1 MTAQVSLRP
10 PRKGPLQPES
20 HGVPSWSWK
29 ITMAITGIIWTAFA
43 FIHLW
48 GNLKVW
54 TGADSFD
61 SYAHWLREV
70 GYPLVPEGFILWAF
84 RIVLATSLLLH
95 ATGGFTLAFRA
106 RAARGAVR
114 ARPAAKLSRLMAV
127 SGLIILCFLVVH
139 VLDLTMG
146 VQPIAPDTFVAGSAY
161 ANLIASLSRV
171 PMALFYG
178 ITMLILASH
187 ILHGIKVVWTDLG
200 STTLRWRRLSVL
212 LALVLAL
219 VMVLGNGLI
228 PLAVQMGWLA

>member
-10 PRKGPLQPES
+10 PRKGPVQTENHS
-20 HGVPSWSWK
+20 VPSWSWK

-95 ATGGFTLAFRA
+95 VTGGFTLAFRA
-106 RAARGAVR
+106 RAARGSVR

-200 STTLRWRRLSVL
+200 STTARWRRLSAL